1 MPKDDFKTYRQDAS
15 ASASASKAEDDA
27 KDKPKK
33 VLRACDACHHRR
45 VRCNH
50 NNPCDNC
57 IRLNINCTWIKASKG
72 KQASGRRI
80 ELLRKGH
87 NPAAAELPPLPTNP
101 RPSSEHPSMTV
112 PSTSGSR
119 VIFPPPGAPPPPS
132 HSPRHYPPPPGASAM
147 SPPGLPASAT
157 SPSSMVPS
165 SLYSRDAPPISSRN
179 SYGGGYSNRYDTN
192 PQSGPSAPLPSPS
205 SHWSSPSSRSPANR
219 YSSHAAYP
227 PQQDH
232 PPSHLPASSS
242 SSSYHQLHHQSYP
255 HHSPSHPYSQHHQ
268 YQQLPPHHVYPAQPP
283 PQRHA
288 SDAGLGPNAPGPA
301 APSVSTSF
309 APNEAFSA
317 GLGGSFSELAPD
329 VAANL
334 RLPDFGT
341 SLADSYLNPQDGV
354 DGRRNVLLEMNAGTL
369 PNDGSGNPTSGM
381 VGSTNESANSY
392 DPYGNGSTHGRQTFL
407 DVLGQNSQMLGGP
420 SSTPGSATHSEN
432 ESLSNEPHPLS
443 DSVLIPSIAIFFER
457 LQSIMPV
464 FTRAWIFGKID
475 RGEHRTD
482 PQLGAMLIALSAF
495 ALCQPVDSADPVD
508 GSSRKRRVRR
518 LLEESVKMR
527 NSALLGSH
535 PSLEAIMASFFIF
548 GTLFGLGEENAAWFR
563 LREAVT
569 LGYLLRIHETS
580 SYEHLDKD
588 EQERRLRAYLLL
600 AITERAYAIQSGS
613 SITFR
618 GNPRKATD
626 SIRRRFDVA
635 QLQDFPNLQSRLFDV
650 VDEKFVDCWNRKCPG
665 PGCDYLDAKRAVQLH
680 RAIKESDEDEQKEK
694 ESFHCDRAGPTR
706 RESSW
711 NDRRHHP
718 YGHHFPG
725 HPKVEGD
732 NGGHASKS
740 DWDKSKVQKADVEV
754 TRQWLLNRLWMTCRS
769 HALLTAD
776 AKEQPLRIDYAID
789 NARETLRVCNSLSLR
804 SMEAHGIGLTRK
816 LNDIAQTLA
825 IVCRDY
831 PAIALSVPFEG
842 DPIKTDPSLFGPY
855 FGPSPPDGSTIGS
868 HHSPSGSTSNLVDA
882 GVSGHLSA
890 SSNNNNNSSSSSNS
904 GGSTLGVVPL
914 DKAFSPSYAIEAIL
928 HKYLDIFKRFRGG
941 DHPYLPLLV
950 EAVKEVPKEAK
961 LSFDRFLREMGL
973 L

>member
-1 MPKDDFKTYRQDAS
+1 MPKDDSKNYRHDAAASGS
-15 ASASASKAEDDA
+15 AAAKDDDDT

-50 NNPCDNC
+50 NNPCKNC

-80 ELLRKGH
+80 DLLRKGH
-87 NPAAAELPPLPTNP
+87 NPAAADLPHSPSNARPLSDQHAPMTA
-101 RPSSEHPSMTV
+101 PSPS
-112 PSTSGSR
+112 GLR
-119 VIFPPPGAPPPPS
+119 VILPPPGGAGPPASHS
-132 HSPRHYPPPPGASAM
+132 HSPRHYAPPSGSSAM
-147 SPPGLPASAT
+147 SPPGMPASAG
-157 SPSSMVPS
+157 SPSSMMGS
-165 SLYSRDAPPISSRN
+165 SFYPRDAPPISSRN
-179 SYGGGYSNRYDTN
+179 SYGGGGYGRYDAN
-192 PQSGPSAPLPSPS
+192 VGGPFPPGAPGSAHHPSPS
-205 SHWSSPSSRSPANR
+205 SHWSSPSSRSPGHR
-219 YSSHAAYP
+219 YPSHGGYGQQEYPSSHM
-227 PQQDH
+227 
-232 PPSHLPASSS
+232 PPSTSSS
-242 SSSYHQLHHQSYP
+242 SSHHQHHQGYRP
-255 HHSPSHPYSQHHQ
+255 HLSPSHAYSQHQ
-268 YQQLPPHHVYPAQPP
+268 KYQQVPPHHASSGAPPP
-283 PQRHA
+283 PQRHPSNA
-288 SDAGLGPNAPGPA
+288 SQGAAQASGSNLGF
-301 APSVSTSF
+301 APSESF
-309 APNEAFSA
+309 SE
-317 GLGGSFSELAPD
+317 GLAGSFSELAPD
-329 VAANL
+329 VAASL
-334 RLPDFGT
+334 RLPGFDT
-341 SLADSYLNPQDGV
+341 SLADSYLNPQEGSDR
-354 DGRRNVLLEMNAGTL
+354 RRNVLLEMNAGCMPMDGPSNTGNGMAGQ
-369 PNDGSGNPTSGM
+369 PNGHSGSGSN
-381 VGSTNESANSY
+381 NY
-392 DPYGNGSTHGRQTFL
+392 DPYNNGRQTFL
-407 DVLGQNSQMLGGP
+407 DVLGQNSQLLGGP
-420 SSTPGSATHSEN
+420 SSTPGSVTYSEPDFN
-432 ESLSNEPHPLS
+432 SNEPHPLS

-508 GSSRKRRVRR
+508 SSSRKRRVRR

-535 PSLEAIMASFFIF
+535 PSLEAIMCSFFIF

-580 SYEHLDKD
+580 SYEHMDKD

-626 SIRRRFDVA
+626 SIRRKFDVA

-650 VDEKFVDCWNRKCPG
+650 VDEKFVDCWNMKCPG

-694 ESFHCDRAGPTR
+694 ESFYCDRASSSGAVR
-706 RESSW
+706 KESSYH
-711 NDRRHHP
+711 RHHS
-718 YGHHFPG
+718 YGGNSHFSESGTKMEDPSS
-725 HPKVEGD
+725 
-732 NGGHASKS
+732 NGGHGSKS

-769 HALLTAD
+769 HGLLTAD
-776 AKEQPLRIDYAID
+776 APEEPLRIDYSID
-789 NARETLRVCNSLSLR
+789 IARETLRVCNSLSLR

-816 LNDIAQTLA
+816 LNDIAQTLV

-831 PAIALSVPFEG
+831 PAIAMSVPFEG
-842 DPIKTDPSLFGPY
+842 DPIKTDPTLFGPY
-855 FGPSPPDGSTIGS
+855 FGPSPPTDGSQ
-868 HHSPSGSTSNLVDA
+868 HQSPPSTD
-882 GVSGHLSA
+882 HPIDHP
-890 SSNNNNNSSSSSNS
+890 SNNSA
-904 GGSTLGVVPL
+904 GTAGTTTLGVVPL

-941 DHPYLPLLV
+941 DHPYLPQLV
-950 EAVKEVPKEAK
+950 EAVKELPKMAE

-973 L
+973 F

>member
-1 MPKDDFKTYRQDAS
+1 MPEDDSKAFRHEAGAS
-15 ASASASKAEDDA
+15 AGSNNNDDDS

-50 NNPCDNC
+50 ENPCDNC
-57 IRLNINCTWIKASKG
+57 LRLNISCTWIKASKG

-80 ELLRKGH
+80 DLLRKGH
-87 NPAAAELPPLPTNP
+87 NPAAATDLVPSPPGARLPAEHAAITNP
-101 RPSSEHPSMTV
+101 SPSA
-112 PSTSGSR
+112 SR
-119 VIFPPPGAPPPPS
+119 AILPPPGHSHPHPHAHPHA
-132 HSPRHYPPPPGASAM
+132 HSPRHYPPPPAGSAAM
-147 SPPGLPASAT
+147 SPPGVPPSAS
-157 SPSSMVPS
+157 SPSQIMGGS
-165 SLYSRDAPPISSRN
+165 SLYSRDGPSGSRN
-179 SYGGGYSNRYDTN
+179 SYGGYGRFDGSSAAG
-192 PQSGPSAPLPSPS
+192 PSGPAQQPSPS
-205 SHWSSPSSRSPANR
+205 SHWSSPSARSPAHR
-219 YSSHAAYP
+219 YPSHGSYG
-227 PQQDH
+227 QSDY
-232 PPSHLPASSS
+232 PPSHLAASTSSS
-242 SSSYHQLHHQSYP
+242 SHHAPHQPY
-255 HHSPSHPYSQHHQ
+255 HSPSHSYPSHQ
-268 YQQLPPHHVYPAQPP
+268 SFQNPPPPPHHQRQPSSAAAG
-283 PQRHA
+283 A
-288 SDAGLGPNAPGPA
+288 SVPTSNFGF
-301 APSVSTSF
+301 APSET
-309 APNEAFSA
+309 FSE

-329 VAANL
+329 VAASL

-341 SLADSYLNPQDGV
+341 SLADSYLNPHDG
-354 DGRRNVLLEMNAGTL
+354 GGERRRNVLLDMNSGGL
-369 PNDGSGNPTSGM
+369 PHDGGSGSAGNGM
-381 VGSTNESANSY
+381 GGNANGFHQ
-392 DPYGNGSTHGRQTFL
+392 PHNAYGNGSFQGRQTFL

-420 SSTPGSATHSEN
+420 SSTPGSVTYSESDAN
-432 ESLSNEPHPLS
+432 EAHPLS
-443 DSVLIPSIAIFFER
+443 DSVLIPNIAVFFER

-464 FTRAWIFGKID
+464 FTRAWVFDKID

-495 ALCQPVDSADPVD
+495 ALCQPVDSTDPVD
-508 GSSRKRRVRR
+508 SSSRKRKVRR

-535 PSLEAIMASFFIF
+535 PSLEAIMCSFFIF

-580 SYEHLDKD
+580 SYENLDKD

-626 SIRRRFDVA
+626 SIRRKFDVA

-665 PGCDYLDAKRAVQLH
+665 PGCDYLDAQRAVQLH

-694 ESFHCDRAGPTR
+694 ESFHRDRANTGPMR
-706 RESSW
+706 RDTTHGE
-711 NDRRHHP
+711 RRHHP
-718 YGHHFPG
+718 YASHMASGAKAEDTPG
-725 HPKVEGD
+725 
-732 NGGHASKS
+732 GGGGGASHSKS

-769 HALLTAD
+769 HGLLTAD
-776 AKEQPLRIDYAID
+776 AEEEPLRIDYAID
-789 NARETLRVCNSLSLR
+789 IARETLRVCNSLSLR

-816 LNDIAQTLA
+816 LNDIAQTLV

-831 PAIALSVPFEG
+831 PAIAMSVPFEG
-842 DPIKTDPSLFGPY
+842 DPIKTDPTLFGPY
-855 FGPSPPDGSTIGS
+855 FGPSPPDASSVGQYQ
-868 HHSPSGSTSNLVDA
+868 SPASNSAMDVATDHPSTSSTA
-882 GVSGHLSA
+882 P
-890 SSNNNNNSSSSSNS
+890 
-904 GGSTLGVVPL
+904 TLGGVPL

-941 DHPYLPLLV
+941 DHPYLPQLV
-950 EAVKEVPKEAK
+950 LAVKELPKMAE

-973 L
+973 F